1 MIDTIAWNTA
11 SIVDFL
17 RDNLGKKSI
26 NIKSYGYYD
35 LNMDLDLLHIIK
47 GRFESSVFNNPNTS
61 NLYSLN
67 FSKSDED
74 IYIRKEGLGTLD
86 DVYAT
91 PDMGKAITK
100 DAKNRVLFI
109 SNFIDIKRELRTD
122 NPRQFPQFEIFFN
135 DDNSFNPFV
144 MYFNNTNGGTDIVIF
159 EDTIF
164 EMFDNFYFIS
174 KWTDDYHYNNSTT
187 SDSDEYVIDFNFVRL
202 QNYFI
207 NTMMHLSRKLLELS
221 GVSNGNAITIDYMLG
236 LCMVLKVYSVEND
249 SNIITD
255 TMEETK
261 RNSIRTLLLNY
272 FVFNYKNLITN
283 HLYPF
288 NRLHEMGNI
297 VNSVIDFFKTMNKN
311 IVQKQSNINSYIKIE
326 KTLYDVVER
335 RKGEELQRE
344 IFDDTMQK

>member
-47 GRFESSVFNNPNTS
+47 GRFESSFFYNPNTS

-187 SDSDEYVIDFNFVRL
+187 SDSDEYIIDFDFVRL

-297 VNSVIDFFKTMNKN
+297 ANSVIDFFNTMNKN
-311 IVQKQSNINSYIKIE
+311 IIQKQSNINSYIKIE

-344 IFDDTMQK
+344 IFDTVQK

>member
-109 SNFIDIKRELRTD
+109 SNFIDIKRELRTH

-135 DDNSFNPFV
+135 DGNSFNPFV

-187 SDSDEYVIDFNFVRL
+187 SDSDEYIIDFDFVRL

-236 LCMVLKVYSVEND
+236 LCMVLKVYSVESD

-311 IVQKQSNINSYIKIE
+311 IIQKQSNINGYIKIE

-344 IFDDTMQK
+344 IFDTMQK

>member
-1 MIDTIAWNTA
+1 MIDTIACNTA

-187 SDSDEYVIDFNFVRL
+187 SDSDEYIIDFNFVRL

-311 IVQKQSNINSYIKIE
+311 IIQKQSNINSYIKIE

-344 IFDDTMQK
+344 IFDTMQK

>member
-109 SNFIDIKRELRTD
+109 SNFIDIKRELRTH
-122 NPRQFPQFEIFFN
+122 NPRQFPQFEIFSN

-187 SDSDEYVIDFNFVRL
+187 SDSDEYIIDFDFVRL

-272 FVFNYKNLITN
+272 FVFNYKNLITS

-297 VNSVIDFFKTMNKN
+297 VNSIIDFFKTMNKN
-311 IVQKQSNINSYIKIE
+311 IIQKQSNINSYIKIE

-344 IFDDTMQK
+344 IFDTMQK

>member
-109 SNFIDIKRELRTD
+109 SNFIDIKRELRTY

-135 DDNSFNPFV
+135 NDNSFNPFV

-187 SDSDEYVIDFNFVRL
+187 SDSDEYIIDFNFVRL

-311 IVQKQSNINSYIKIE
+311 IIQKQSNINSYIKIE

-344 IFDDTMQK
+344 IFDTIQK

>member
-187 SDSDEYVIDFNFVRL
+187 SDSDEYIIDFNFVRL

-311 IVQKQSNINSYIKIE
+311 IIQKQSNINSYIKIE

-344 IFDDTMQK
+344 IFDTVQK